1 MEQPLCGSGPPTNFM
16 SEQEQPNETKVND
29 EFTER
34 VNNAYIGSGY
44 GIFNG
49 VEEDLVLIFG
59 KNKKDESVDILI
71 NFQGLKEMAEDVL
84 SKSQQK

>member
-1 MEQPLCGSGPPTNFM
+1 
-16 SEQEQPNETKVND
+16 
-29 EFTER
+29 
-34 VNNAYIGSGY
+34 
-44 GIFNG
+44 